1 MNPGEPRIG
10 ITANDPG
17 TRSAR
22 RYAAAVEAAG
32 GVVYWITPADLR
44 AAGERAA
51 LRRIDALLLSG
62 GRDIDPQMYSESI
75 TPGLDVDVDTNRYE
89 VEIPL
94 GRAVLEERMPV
105 LGICGGMQVLNVA
118 SGGSLYQDVSLLGI
132 DPAAHR
138 IEGKDVF
145 HDIRIVPGSRLAEIM
160 KLGVHRVSRVR
171 RVPRVSDS
179 TDPTD
184 SIDQEDFV
192 IRVNSAH
199 HQAVKQPG
207 RGAVITAAAPDG
219 VIEAIE
225 FPSASFAIGV
235 EWHPE
240 RMPDD
245 ESQRQ
250 LFSSLVS
257 SARTAQPRS
266 GA

>member
-1 MNPGEPRIG
+1 MRVLHRRRRTVRVAVNPGAPRIG
-10 ITANDPG
+10 ITAIDPS
-17 TRSAR
+17 TQSAR
-22 RYAAAVEAAG
+22 GYATAVEAAG
-32 GVVYWITPADLR
+32 GAVHWITPADLR

-51 LRRIDALLLSG
+51 LRGIDALLLSG
-62 GRDIDPQMYSESI
+62 GRDIDPRMYSESI
-75 TPGLDVDVDTNRYE
+75 TPGLEVDVDTNRYE

-138 IEGKDVF
+138 VEGKDVF
-145 HDIRIVPGSRLAEIM
+145 HDIRIVPGSRLAEIV
-160 KLGVHRVSRVR
+160 GR
-171 RVPRVSDS
+171 R
-179 TDPTD
+179 
-184 SIDQEDFV
+184 EL
-192 IRVNSAH
+192 RVNSAH

-225 FPSASFAIGV
+225 FPGVSFAIGV

-250 LFSSLVS
+250 LFRSLVS
-257 SARTAQPRS
+257 AARTAQPRS

>member
-1 MNPGEPRIG
+1 MRLLHRRRRTDRLAVKPGAPSIG
-10 ITANDPG
+10 ITTNDPA
-17 TRSAR
+17 TQTAR

-32 GVVYWITPADLR
+32 GAPVWITPADLR
-44 AAGERAA
+44 AAGEQGA
-51 LRRIDALLLSG
+51 LRNIDALLLSG
-62 GRDIDPQMYSESI
+62 GRDIDPRMYAESI
-75 TPGLDVDVDTNRYE
+75 TPGLDVDVDANRYE

-118 SGGSLYQDVSLLGI
+118 AGGSLYQDVSLLGI
-132 DPAAHR
+132 NPAVHKVKGR
-138 IEGKDVF
+138 DVF
-145 HDIRIVPGSRLAEIM
+145 HDIRVVPGSRLAEIM
-160 KLGVHRVSRVR
+160 KL
-171 RVPRVSDS
+171 
-179 TDPTD
+179 
-184 SIDQEDFV
+184 DQADFV

-207 RGAVITAAAPDG
+207 RGAIITAAAPDG

-225 FPSASFAIGV
+225 FPGATFAIGV

-250 LFSSLVS
+250 LFRSLVS
-257 SARTAQPRS
+257 AARTALRKEE
-266 GA
+266 G